1 MCRYFL
7 TLLLLLL
14 SVVTAHAADKYALL
28 VGVTKYEHSRM
39 NDRPL
44 KYPEAD
50 ATAVAQALQR
60 GGYEV
65 LVLNGSKATQA
76 AITDALK
83 VLERQSNT
91 DGVVLIGLFGHG
103 VQYGETAYFC
113 PFDTDVRTV
122 MDSGGKVLRDS
133 NGKELLEPDPAT
145 LISMRSL
152 LDSLT
157 KSKAGSRVLLADCC
171 REDPSAARGR
181 NAFGS
186 SLTTADL
193 PDRTAALFACSR
205 DEQAFE
211 HDDWQHGAFTRS
223 LLNQLEQIPA
233 RGLRAGA
240 LAEQVHD
247 EVLELVRDK
256 AREKQTVTA
265 LLNGIVDLQLKPASR
280 RQVVTNSIGMKLVLI
295 PAGEFLMGSPEGEEG
310 RNNDGESP
318 QHRVRISKPFYLG
331 ETEVTQEQFRA
342 VMNAEPWKSKTW
354 VQENGRNAASY
365 IDHND
370 ATEFCRRL
378 SQREGKTYRLPR
390 EAEWEYACRGGTTT
404 RFHFGDDESRLGEY
418 AWFGGNAYDKD
429 ENYAHAV
436 RQKKPNPFGLYDM
449 HGNVHEWCADWYDYE
464 YYASSPG
471 TDPTGPSSGSSRVL
485 RGGAWGSFPKFS
497 NPYDIR
503 CASRGGNAPYNATNE
518 FGFRVLLE

>member
-7 TLLLLLL
+7 SVLLLLL

-76 AITDALK
+76 AITDALR

-122 MDSGGKVLRDS
+122 MDSGGKVLRDG

-265 LLNGIVDLQLKPASR
+265 LLNGIVDLQLRPAGR
-280 RQVVTNSIGMKLVLI
+280 PQVVTNSIGMKLVLI
-295 PAGEFLMGSPEGEEG
+295 PAGEFLMGSPEGEKDRSNDEG
-310 RNNDGESP
+310 P

-342 VMNAEPWKSKTW
+342 VMNTEPWKGQTYA
-354 VQENGRNAASY
+354 QENGRNAASY
-365 IDHND
+365 INHDD
-370 ATEFCRRL
+370 AVEFCRRL

-404 RFHFGDDESRLGEY
+404 RFHFGDDESQLGEY
-418 AWFGGNAYDKD
+418 AWFDGNADSVGED
-429 ENYAHAV
+429 YAHAV

-449 HGNVHEWCADWYDYE
+449 HGNVWEWCADWYDQE

-485 RGGAWGSFPKFS
+485 RGGSWYGVPLFV
-497 NPYDIR
+497 R
-503 CASRGGNAPYNATNE
+503 CAVRSSFTPVRRYNYS
-518 FGFRVLLE
+518 GFRVLLE

>member
-1 MCRYFL
+1 MVLHLPSIPLGTVPMCRYFL

-122 MDSGGKVLRDS
+122 MDSGGKVLRDG

-223 LLNQLEQIPA
+223 LLNQLEQMMKCWNSSATRP
-233 RGLRAGA
+233 
-240 LAEQVHD
+240 
-247 EVLELVRDK
+247 
-256 AREKQTVTA
+256 EKNRPSPHCSTA
-265 LLNGIVDLQLKPASR
+265 SS
-280 RQVVTNSIGMKLVLI
+280 TCS
-295 PAGEFLMGSPEGEEG
+295 
-310 RNNDGESP
+310 
-318 QHRVRISKPFYLG
+318 
-331 ETEVTQEQFRA
+331 
-342 VMNAEPWKSKTW
+342 
-354 VQENGRNAASY
+354 
-365 IDHND
+365 
-370 ATEFCRRL
+370 C
-378 SQREGKTYRLPR
+378 
-390 EAEWEYACRGGTTT
+390 
-404 RFHFGDDESRLGEY
+404 
-418 AWFGGNAYDKD
+418 
-429 ENYAHAV
+429 V
-436 RQKKPNPFGLYDM
+436 RQAGRR
-449 HGNVHEWCADWYDYE
+449 W
-464 YYASSPG
+464 
-471 TDPTGPSSGSSRVL
+471 
-485 RGGAWGSFPKFS
+485 
-497 NPYDIR
+497 
-503 CASRGGNAPYNATNE
+503 
-518 FGFRVLLE
+518 